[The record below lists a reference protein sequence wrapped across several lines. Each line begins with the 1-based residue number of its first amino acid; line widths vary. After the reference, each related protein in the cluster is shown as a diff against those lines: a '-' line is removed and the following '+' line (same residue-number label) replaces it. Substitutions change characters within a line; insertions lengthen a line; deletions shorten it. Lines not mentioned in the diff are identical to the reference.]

1 MFRFSELFF
10 CGLCRIFTWRVQ
22 KLCQQ
27 RLGMGSS
34 NEASRWPGRFFSV
47 ALGISTCS
55 CQVMMI
61 QYRGQ
66 LPVAAS
72 FLTSTFTH
80 SVCLPLFFARFV
92 MPPENCAHSEYY
104 WVCHSIN
111 IGINF
116 DHLIKRIPRMLIT
129 LGLIR
134 LAPLHVVSSWF
145 GVLAFATWTLKFSVV
160 IISSQ
165 KRVSSANKRPRLS
178 RCQRLTL
185 YPKVIRNK

>member
-10 CGLCRIFTWRVQ
+10 CGLWHIFTWRVQ

-27 RLGMGSS
+27 RLGMRSS
-34 NEASRWPGRFFSV
+34 NEASWWPGGLLSV
-47 ALGISTCS
+47 ALGILIYS

-66 LPVAAS
+66 LPIAAS
-72 FLTSTFTH
+72 FLNSTFTH
-80 SVCLPLFFARFV
+80 SVCLPLFFAKFV

-104 WVCHSIN
+104 WVRHSFN
-111 IGINF
+111 IGIDF

-145 GVLAFATWTLKFSVV
+145 GVLTFTTWTL
-160 IISSQ
+160 SS
-165 KRVSSANKRPRLS
+165 LWW
-178 RCQRLTL
+178 L
-185 YPKVIRNK
+185 